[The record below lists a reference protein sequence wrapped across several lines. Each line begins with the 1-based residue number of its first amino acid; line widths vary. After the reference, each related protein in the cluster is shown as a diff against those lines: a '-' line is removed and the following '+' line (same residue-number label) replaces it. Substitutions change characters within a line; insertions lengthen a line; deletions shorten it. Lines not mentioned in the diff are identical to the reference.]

1 MIQKVFKSKDVRNEE
16 DAVDRRCGRP
26 DDGLAFWML
35 LRVWL
40 RRVLSGPSL
49 LLRLSD
55 AGLRLPQGLQ
65 VFFGEGLYAEAGVFL
80 WMQTG
85 EVWVQSLI

>member
-1 MIQKVFKSKDVRNEE
+1 MPLRIRLW
-16 DAVDRRCGRP
+16 
-26 DDGLAFWML
+26 GLFAWA
-35 LRVWL
+35 
-40 RRVLSGPSL
+40 SL